1 VRKGLWRYAVPAL
14 AGAAALA
21 WWALA
26 GTPQTGAPAGS
37 EAATQA
43 RIGDTGNPAAADANG
58 AVGHYS
64 ATGLAN
70 RKQQLELWQERYARA
85 TQVYNSYRDATRYP
99 PESRPLMEH
108 PDQVRPFEPVSE
120 VIAARDASGKPIKGL
135 SLRTTQD
142 RVFMGGNESV
152 VFTIAALND
161 RNEPIAMLISDAAAQ
176 SIPDTAAPITPIQ
189 TSIAFNDNGT
199 GGDAVAFNGT
209 YSARFTPANQGFASH
224 AGTVRVL
231 AQVSANGERGVVQFD
246 VVYAPE
252 VPATWL
258 GVRDVVEGGSLS
270 FYLKIQAKMAGQY
283 VASARVFDAN
293 NQPLALLQF
302 NNTVAAGAQELK
314 MQLFGA
320 LIRDKTPAF
329 PLRLVDVDGFLLKP
343 DTFPD
348 RLMMA
353 RQPGVVHTTGS
364 YAISRFSSAEWASE
378 ERERYL
384 KEYGR
389 DEQEAAEQLRALQ
402 GP

>member
-1 VRKGLWRYAVPAL
+1 MRKGLWRYAVPA
-14 AGAAALA
+14 AACAALLA

-26 GTPQTGAPAGS
+26 GNPETGAPTDADAQS
-37 EAATQA
+37 HM
-43 RIGDTGNPAAADANG
+43 GDAGNPNGANG
-58 AVGHYS
+58 AAGPYS
-64 ATGLAN
+64 TMGLAS
-70 RKQQLELWQERYARA
+70 RAQQREVWQERYARA
-85 TQVYNSYRDATRYP
+85 AQVYNSYRDATRYP
-99 PESRPLMEH
+99 PESRPLLEH
-108 PDQVRPFEPVSE
+108 PDQVRPFDPVSE
-120 VIAARDASGKPIKGL
+120 VVSARDASGKPIKGL
-135 SLRTTQD
+135 NLRTTQD

-161 RNEPIAMLISDAAAQ
+161 KNEPIALVISEAAGQ
-176 SIPDTAAPITPIQ
+176 SIADTAAPITPIK
-189 TSIAFNDNGT
+189 TTLAFNDNGT
-199 GGDAVAFNGT
+199 GGDAVAFDGT

-302 NNTVAAGAQELK
+302 NDTVATGPQELK

-320 LIRDKTPAF
+320 LIRDKAPAF
-329 PLRLVDVDGFLLKP
+329 PLKLVDVDGFLLKP

-353 RQPGVVHTTGS
+353 RQPGVVHTTGN
-364 YAISRFSSAEWASE
+364 YAISRFSSAEWSSE

-384 KEYGR
+384 KEYGQ
-389 DEQEAAEQLRALQ
+389 DEQEAAEQLRALD